1 MAKAQSG
8 VNGVCGGVRSQR
20 GWQKKEGPRQWA
32 RAGHWICGL
41 KEARGIG
48 SWGGGFIKPFGE
60 ENDSH
65 FFPHLEMN
73 HCSMIQAE
81 TLEPFE

>member
-1 MAKAQSG
+1 MGQSRSLDLWPE
-8 VNGVCGGVRSQR
+8 GGSRDLEEV
-20 GWQKKEGPRQWA
+20 G
-32 RAGHWICGL
+32 
-41 KEARGIG
+41 
-48 SWGGGFIKPFGE
+48 GGGFVNPFGE

-81 TLEPFE
+81 TLEPSD

>member
-1 MAKAQSG
+1 M
-8 VNGVCGGVRSQR
+8 
-20 GWQKKEGPRQWA
+20 
-32 RAGHWICGL
+32 
-41 KEARGIG
+41 
-48 SWGGGFIKPFGE
+48 GGGRFVKPFGE

-81 TLEPFE
+81 TLEPSE